1 MARRRGIIAPKRNEF
16 ADAVAEN
23 VTAFQFYFDRM
34 RNLCL
39 SQYEW
44 INLPE
49 TCSARHIERVLF
61 QSGLAAFA
69 YDERFGYISL
79 AALPS
84 KRLNMYNE
92 AEGYRLNGIGY
103 HKYFPLDE
111 CILIRNNLTATPT
124 VWGVEQF
131 AHRIAKALRT
141 ADINIDA
148 QKTPI
153 LIVCDQKQKLTMR
166 NVYMQYDG
174 GYPVIYGD
182 EKGFSPDSVRVLT
195 TDAPYIADKM
205 QDYIQT
211 LWNDFLLWRGI
222 NSVGTE
228 KKERLISDE
237 VNANNEHTNLAE
249 STGLLT
255 RQQAAEAL
263 NADYYKR
270 NGKYL
275 DCSVR
280 ARTYGRDIDGE
291 PEEEEPETEPQKGGA
306 E

>member
-1 MARRRGIIAPKRNEF
+1 MRRKNVMSPKRNDF

-23 VTAFQFYFDRM
+23 VTAYQFYYDRM

-44 INLPE
+44 INLPK
-49 TCSARHIERVLF
+49 TCNARHIERVLF

-69 YDERFGYISL
+69 YDDRLGFISL

-84 KRLNMYNE
+84 KKLNMYNE
-92 AEGYRLNGIGY
+92 AEGYQLNGIGY
-103 HKYFPLDE
+103 HRYFPLNK

-124 VWGVEQF
+124 VWGVDQF

-153 LIVCDQKQKLTMR
+153 LIVCDQKQKLTMK
-166 NVYMQYDG
+166 NVYMQYEG

-222 NSVGTE
+222 DSVGTE

-249 STGLLT
+249 STGLST
-255 RQQAAEAL
+255 RQQAAEML
-263 NADYYKR
+263 NEAYY
-270 NGKYL
+270 NQFTKYL

-280 ARTYGRDIDGE
+280 PRTYGRDIDGE
-291 PEEEEPETEPQKGGA
+291 PEEPAEEQTQEGGA
-306 E
+306 G

>member
-1 MARRRGIIAPKRNEF
+1 MRKRNFAAPKRNEF
-16 ADAVAEN
+16 AEAAAEN
-23 VTAFQFYFDRM
+23 VTAYQFYFDRM

-44 INLPE
+44 IGLPE

-69 YDERFGYISL
+69 YDEMLGYISL

-84 KRLNMYNE
+84 KKLNMYNE
-92 AEGYRLNGIGY
+92 AEGYMLNGIGY
-103 HKYFPLDE
+103 HKYYPLSK
-111 CILIRNNLTATPT
+111 CVLIRNNLTATPT
-124 VWGVEQF
+124 IWGVEQF
-131 AHRIAKALRT
+131 AHRIARALRT

-148 QKTPI
+148 QKTPL
-153 LIVCDQKQKLTMR
+153 LIVCDQKQKLTMK
-166 NVYMQYDG
+166 NVYMQYEG

-211 LWNDFLLWRGI
+211 LWNDFLIWRGI
-222 NSVGTE
+222 DSVGTE
-228 KKERLISDE
+228 KAERLITAE

-255 RQQAAEAL
+255 RQQAAEGL
-263 NADYYKR
+263 MEDYYNR
-270 NGKYL
+270 HGKYISV
-275 DCSVR
+275 SVR
-280 ARTYGRDIDGE
+280 PRTYGRTLDGDPLDLQE
-291 PEEEEPETEPQKGGA
+291 QEQQQEGGD